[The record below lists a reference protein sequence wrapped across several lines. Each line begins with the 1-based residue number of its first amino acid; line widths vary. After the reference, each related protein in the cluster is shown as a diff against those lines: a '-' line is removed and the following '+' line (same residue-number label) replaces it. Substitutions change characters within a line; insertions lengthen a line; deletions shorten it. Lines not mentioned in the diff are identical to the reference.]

1 MPVPAGYKMWYAGA
15 DSTDSRRGM
24 GYATSVDGI
33 TWRRDTV
40 HNPVLN
46 CGATGQWDNP
56 YMGLPYVLQ
65 IGNTC
70 YMWYA
75 GNRSGNGETRSI
87 GVATSKDTGKTWTKY
102 PNNPL
107 LFSSP
112 GIWSPN
118 DVYGGSV
125 LRRGD
130 TLDMW
135 YAGYDNSGV
144 FRIGHATSP
153 LNIGGITLNEGQV
166 PGHFLLLQNYPNP
179 FNPKTGIRYQVSGV
193 RDVKLS
199 VFDLLGREV
208 AVLVNE
214 RKAPGSYEVT
224 FDASALAS
232 GVYICRLT
240 AGAFVQSRKM
250 VLIK

>member
-1 MPVPAGYKMWYAGA
+1 MPVPEGYKMWYPGA
-15 DSTDSRRGM
+15 DTTDSRRGM
-24 GYATSVDGI
+24 GCATSVDGI

-46 CGATGQWDNP
+46 CGATGQWDSP

-65 IGNTC
+65 IVDTC

-75 GNRSGNGETRSI
+75 GNQGGNGQTRSF

-118 DVYGGSV
+118 DIYGGSV

-135 YAGYDNSGV
+135 YAGSDNSGV
-144 FRIGHATSP
+144 FRIGHATSS
-153 LNIGGITLNEGQV
+153 LIKTGITEKEGEV
-166 PGHFLLLQNYPNP
+166 PQHFMLEQNYPNP
-179 FNPKTGIRYQVSGV
+179 FNPTTIIKFELPKSSAV
-193 RDVKLS
+193 RLS
-199 VFDLLGREV
+199 VYDMLGREV
-208 AVLVNE
+208 SVLVNE
-214 RKAPGSYEVT
+214 RRDAGVHEVT
-224 FDASALAS
+224 FDASALPS
-232 GVYICRLT
+232 GVYFYRVQ
-240 AGAFVQSRKM
+240 AGSYVETRKLCL
-250 VLIK
+250 VR